1 MDVITATTTLTDT
14 RSVVLVALASGN
26 LAMVEYSVRVGEV
39 VIWVL
44 LTILVALQVFQLWR
58 GR

>member
-26 LAMVEYSVRVGEV
+26 LAMVEYSVSVGDV
-39 VIWVL
+39 VIWAL
-44 LTILVALQVFQLWR
+44 LTVLVALQIVQLWR